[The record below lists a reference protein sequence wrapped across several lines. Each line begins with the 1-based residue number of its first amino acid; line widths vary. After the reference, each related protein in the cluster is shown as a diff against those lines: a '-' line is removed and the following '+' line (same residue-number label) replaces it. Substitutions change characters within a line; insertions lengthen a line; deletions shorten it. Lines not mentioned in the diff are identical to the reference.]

1 MSTFSEQITAS
12 YTFKG
17 PSVLVGGAMQN
28 NEAVT
33 GLQVRIPLKTLNRH
47 GLVAGATGTGKTKSL
62 QVLLEELSLAGVPSL
77 VMDMKGDL
85 SGIGAPGERN
95 PIVTKREAN
104 IAMQWNPQGF
114 PIEFL
119 SISDQA
125 GTRIRSTVSEFG
137 PVILSKIL
145 GLNDTQGGLLGM
157 LFMYADK
164 RKLPLL
170 NLEDLKSLLRYATE
184 EGKDEIKREFGLVS
198 TTSAMAVMREIS
210 ALEQQGGDKL
220 FGEPSFDTFDLCSF
234 DPSGKGKVNIIRLMD
249 IQQKPDLFS
258 AFMLSLLA
266 EVFEV
271 FPEAGDSDKPKLMIF
286 IDEAH
291 LLFRD
296 ASKELLDQMDVI
308 IKLIRS
314 KGIGIVFITQDPGDI
329 PENILSQLG
338 FKLQHALRAFTAKD
352 RKALKLSAQNFPITE
367 FYDTETL
374 LTEMGIG
381 EALFTALDEK
391 GRPTELVHTLMRP
404 PYSRMDVLSDSE
416 LNMILQY
423 SSLARKYNTEV
434 DSVSAHEMLTQRIN
448 AQMEA
453 EEEEEEKEQE
463 LRESKPRGRA
473 PKPEP
478 STFEQVMKSPVT
490 NTIMR
495 ELTRGILG
503 VFGISTSTR
512 RRSTTRRRR

>member
-1 MSTFSEQITAS
+1 MTDFAAQVSQS

-17 PSVLVGGAMQN
+17 ASILVGGAIN
-28 NEAVT
+28 KGEPVV
-33 GLQVRIPLKTLNRH
+33 GLQIRIPLKTLNRH

-62 QVLLEELSLAGVPSL
+62 QVLLEELSMAGVPSL

-85 SGIGAPGERN
+85 SGIGAPGEHN
-95 PIVTKREAN
+95 QIIAKREEL
-104 IAMQWNPQGF
+104 IAMKWQAAGF

-119 SISDQA
+119 SISEQP

-145 GLNDTQGGLLGM
+145 GLNDTQAGLLGM
-157 LFMYADK
+157 LFMFADK
-164 RKLPLL
+164 KKLPLL
-170 NLEDLKSLLRYATE
+170 NLADLKALLRFATE
-184 EGKDEIKREFGLVS
+184 DGKAELSSEYGLVS
-198 TTSAMAVMREIS
+198 TTSAQAIMREIAS
-210 ALEQQGGDKL
+210 LEQQGGAAL
-220 FGEPSFDTFDLCSF
+220 FGEPSFDVFDLCSF
-234 DPSGKGKVNIIRLMD
+234 DPSGRGKINIIRLMD
-249 IQQKPDLFS
+249 IQAKPDLFS
-258 AFMLSLLA
+258 AFMLSLMA

-271 FPEAGDSDKPKLMIF
+271 FPEAGDSDKPKLMLF

-291 LLFRD
+291 LLFRG

-329 PENILSQLG
+329 PENILGQLG

-352 RKALKLSAQNFPITE
+352 RTALKLSAQNFPISD

-381 EALFTALDEK
+381 EALLTALDEK

-404 PYSRMDVLSDSE
+404 PFSRMDVLTPVE
-416 LNMILQY
+416 INMILQY
-423 SSLARKYNTEV
+423 SALAGKYNKEI
-434 DSVSAHEMLTQRIN
+434 DSVSAHEILVQRIN
-448 AQMEA
+448 ANQAAA
-453 EEEEEEKEQE
+453 EETEDEPEAAA
-463 LRESKPRGRA
+463 PRTTST
-473 PKPEP
+473 KQEP

-490 NTIMR
+490 NTIVR

-503 VFGISTSTR
+503 IFGISTAA
-512 RRSTTRRRR
+512 RRSSVRRRR